1 MIKSYDLGVFLLLLS
16 PVIAKIMTSET
27 AGKILFYYFLMR
39 VAYYAI
45 SKK

>member
-16 PVIAKIMTSET
+16 PVIAKIVTSET
-27 AGKILFYYFLMR
+27 AGKILFYCFLMR